1 MIGSQ
6 TRDKQEDYALFHFKV
21 NEEQGGFAILLL
33 HAVFRIRI
41 RVVPFYLR
49 LLDPFQ

>member
-33 HAVFRIRI
+33 HAVFRIR
-41 RVVPFYLR
+41 VDPFYLR
-49 LLDPFQ
+49 LLYPFQ